1 MNTLIPFSAEALD
14 TMVQSAVDKF
24 FETML
29 PGCMINF
36 EESWM
41 VKPTNSEG
49 EGKEAPVTTDQVV
62 VSMVGFIGSLNGVLY
77 LYMTDSLARDVT
89 CNFLGL
95 EPDELD
101 EEPDSTVND
110 ALGEMANMIAGT
122 FKNGLCDMGFNC
134 RLTIPSI
141 LRGSQFSVETN
152 KEVMRRVFTF
162 KTMGDVLTCDLLMK
176 PADK

>member
-1 MNTLIPFSAEALD
+1 MDTLIPFSPEALD
-14 TMVQSAVDKF
+14 TMVQGAVDKF

-29 PGCMINF
+29 PGCMLSYQ
-36 EESWM
+36 ESWM
-41 VKPTNSEG
+41 VKPTNGEG
-49 EGKEAPVTTDQVV
+49 EGRDAPVTSDAVV

-77 LYMTDSLARDVT
+77 LYMSDSLARDVT
-89 CNFLGL
+89 CNFLGM

-122 FKNGLCDMGFNC
+122 FKNGLCDSGFNC

-141 LRGSQFSVETN
+141 LRGSQFSVETTS
-152 KEVMRRVFTF
+152 EVLRRVSTF
-162 KTMGDVLTCDLLMK
+162 KAMGEELTCDLLMK